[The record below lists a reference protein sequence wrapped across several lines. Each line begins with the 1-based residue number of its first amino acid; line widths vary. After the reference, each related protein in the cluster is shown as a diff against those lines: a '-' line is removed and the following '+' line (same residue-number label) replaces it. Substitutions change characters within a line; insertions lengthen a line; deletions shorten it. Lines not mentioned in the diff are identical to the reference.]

1 MSEITDVSQTLDN
14 VRAQLSAALTGDTA
28 ALRAL
33 LQATPA
39 DLVAAAIAALSP
51 AEQRTLDAAIGHER
65 FADFVALLAPDAA
78 GQVLQNLED
87 AAAAD
92 VLDDITP
99 HDAADIVEGYDA
111 ESAASVLTEMDPED
125 AAEIVS
131 EIEPGEAA
139 AVVRELE
146 TAQAAAVL
154 EQMPPDEA
162 TDVVGELDPDEAQD
176 ILEEMAADEAADVRD
191 LLAYPTDTAGGI
203 MTPEFIAVLPTL
215 TAGQA
220 IEVLRQLALEIET
233 IYYVYVVDEADR
245 LRGVLSMR
253 NLVLAAPATPLADIM
268 TTSAVSV
275 PVDMDQEE
283 VAQIFNKYHFLAL
296 PVVAAD
302 NRLLGTV
309 TFDDVARVVEQE
321 TTEDISRAAASE
333 TLDQA
338 YLRSSVFHIV
348 RKRFGWLLVLAL
360 LAEFYAGS
368 VLRYF
373 DDTLAAEVILASF
386 IPLLIGMGGNAGSQT
401 VATLIRAMVVEGVQL
416 QQVLQVLTK
425 ELLVALVM
433 GSLLALAVYLRTL
446 TLGVPI
452 SIGLTVGLTAAAI
465 VLWAVFAA
473 AILPLVLHRVGID
486 PAVVSLPLI
495 TTIVDGT
502 GLVIYFLLARFLLS
516 LP

>member
-1 MSEITDVSQTLDN
+1 MSEGTNSKQSPYH
-14 VRAQLSAALTGDTA
+14 VREKLSAALPGDTA

-39 DLVAAAIAALSP
+39 ALVAAAIAELAP
-51 AEQRTLDAAIGHER
+51 AEQRTLAAAIGHER
-65 FADFVALLAPDAA
+65 FAGFVALLEAESAQ
-78 GQVLQNLED
+78 QVLENLDVE
-87 AAAAD
+87 AAAD
-92 VLDDITP
+92 VLDDISP
-99 HDAADIVEGYDA
+99 HDAADIVEEYDV
-111 ESAASVLTEMDPED
+111 EAAATVLTEMEPED
-125 AAEIVS
+125 AAEIVG
-131 EIEPGEAA
+131 EIEPAEAA
-139 AVVRELE
+139 ELMRELE

-176 ILEEMAADEAADVRD
+176 ILGEMAPDEAADVRD
-191 LLAYPTDTAGGI
+191 LLTYPVESAGGI

-253 NLVLAAPATPLADIM
+253 NLVLAAPETPLTDIM
-268 TTSAVSV
+268 TASAVAV

-283 VAQIFNKYHFLAL
+283 VARIFNKYHYLAL

-302 NRLLGTV
+302 NRLLGTI

-333 TLDQA
+333 TLDQS
-338 YLRSSVFHIV
+338 YLRSGVIHIV
-348 RKRFGWLLVLAL
+348 RKRFAWLLVLAL

-373 DDTLAAEVILASF
+373 DDTLQAEVILASF

-416 QQVLQVLTK
+416 RQVLHVLTK

-433 GSLLALAVYLRTL
+433 GTLLALAVYLRTL

-502 GLVIYFLLARFLLS
+502 GLVIYFVLARILLS